1 MERFSDF
8 GVNAKAQRCKDAE
21 KGMNEGHLTSNIN
34 RRWGR
39 TRISRRGTNWAKR
52 GRRPQRVA
60 RPCGVRVCRGAR
72 LSQPQR
78 VASTDVWSNPTRL
91 EVWSSG
97 FSRSA
102 PLQHG
107 QSVYSRTV
115 PGAPVCARL
124 INSRPSH
131 TVAIFQPFCWNGRRK
146 SAASRQTGESQG
158 DSGPKPWVA
167 SLRAAHRVRA
177 TKPPPTATRL
187 RLFEQK
193 PTKAM
198 KILCFLH

>member
-131 TVAIFQPFCWNGRRK
+131 TVAFFQPFCRMDAQSRGKPAKRRIPL
-146 SAASRQTGESQG
+146 GF
-158 DSGPKPWVA
+158 SGAKGGLSGHILP
-167 SLRAAHRVRA
+167 L
-177 TKPPPTATRL
+177 PPPELSTARSAGLQPALGALSATRWQ
-187 RLFEQK
+187 RSNR
-193 PTKAM
+193 M
-198 KILCFLH
+198 